1 MQIETQKTTFSIEDL
16 SKDNTIAT
24 NVKQKYIVTTDDKI
38 KLILID
44 WEKSKHI
51 ATEWWTY
58 FGLTLSFLIPIFTAD
73 FKDFLGLTASFLKSL
88 FIVLSFGFGVL
99 TLIAII
105 RRICNRKKISIDSC
119 VSKITDAQ

>member
-24 NVKQKYIVTTDDKI
+24 NVKQKYIVTTYDKI

-44 WEKSKHI
+44 WEKSKQI

-58 FGLTLSFLIPIFTAD
+58 LGLTLSFLIPIFTAD
-73 FKDFLGLTASFLKSL
+73 FKDFLGLNTAFLKSL

-99 TLIAII
+99 TIIAVI

-119 VSKITDAQ
+119 VSKITNTQ

>member
-24 NVKQKYIVTTDDKI
+24 NVKQKYIVTTYDKI

-44 WEKSKHI
+44 WEKSKQI

-58 FGLTLSFLIPIFTAD
+58 LGLTLSFLIPIFTAD
-73 FKDFLGLTASFLKSL
+73 FKDFLGLNAAFLKSL

-99 TLIAII
+99 TIIAVI

-119 VSKITDAQ
+119 VSKITNTQ

>member
-24 NVKQKYIVTTDDKI
+24 NVKQKYIVTTYDKI

-44 WEKSKHI
+44 WEKSKQI

-58 FGLTLSFLIPIFTAD
+58 LGLTLSFLIPIFTAD
-73 FKDFLGLTASFLKSL
+73 FKDFLGLNAAFLKSL
-88 FIVLSFGFGVL
+88 FIVLSFGFCVL
-99 TLIAII
+99 TIIAVI

-119 VSKITDAQ
+119 VSKITNTQ